1 MKSSSK
7 RAIFAVL
14 TFGLLAVT
22 GPGRAG
28 GRPGRECCRWRGA
41 LLPLRARDL
50 GAGSGA
56 GDLRTV
62 GWISKAIPGFDFHG
76 YAGSEYW
83 MTTDGYIFH
92 DTGSSFYDAAFQLP
106 NGAILS
112 GVTFFDYDN
121 SATDD
126 FRLFMS
132 KYALPGNAPGPD
144 VAGLHSSG
152 VTETPGWQTV
162 YFAFAAPET
171 IKDWDSPNGAVYYQL
186 RVKLA
191 MSPEQQDA
199 STRSATLRQP
209 GPAPDSP
216 APGVA
221 TFTDV
226 PTGHPFFKFVEALYA
241 SGITAGCGGCTPARR
256 SPHPRPDGRLPGS
269 SPRPTLAVFLNLVVR
284 LTPPASPFRA
294 PEAAKV
300 SGECRGAVHPERDE
314 NRPRVN
320 P

>member
-22 GPGRAG
+22 GPGWAQAVDPAG
-28 GRPGRECCRWRGA
+28 NAVVVKAPSSPFARGISA
-41 LLPLRARDL
+41 PAPAPETY
-50 GAGSGA
+50 G
-56 GDLRTV
+56 TV

-112 GVTFFDYDN
+112 GVTFFYYDN

-132 KYALPGNAPGPD
+132 KYALPGNAPGTQTSL
-144 VAGLHSSG
+144 VSYFSG
-152 VTETPGWQTV
+152 VTETPGWQMV

-186 RVKLA
+186 RVKL
-191 MSPEQQDA
+191 SDTDNDQ
-199 STRSATLRQP
+199 SIKFGGVTLWYKLQV
-209 GPAPDSP
+209 SP

-241 SGITAGCGGCTPARR
+241 SGITAGCGGGNFCPNAPLTR
-256 SPHPRPDGRLPGS
+256 GQM
-269 SPRPTLAVFLNLVVR
+269 AVFL
-284 LTPPASPFRA
+284 
-294 PEAAKV
+294 
-300 SGECRGAVHPERDE
+300 AVALGLHWPSF
-314 NRPRVN
+314 
-320 P
+320 